1 LPMATIWSVVAV
13 ERTVA
18 RDGFWFWWF
27 GIEGRVFGRAVG
39 EGWNAVDG
47 W

>member
-1 LPMATIWSVVAV
+1 MATIWSVVAV

-18 RDGFWFWWF
+18 RDGFWFWF